1 MKHHLPFLILL
12 ALAVSNTVLAKPLRE
27 TLTAEDGTSYPLSWE
42 NVGISA
48 DSMIRYTS
56 AWGPTTP
63 DNRWARSVLV
73 ENGRVSRVVASGEA
87 PIPAEGFVL
96 TGHGRAATWLRA
108 HLLAG
113 KRVSFKP
120 APPFA
125 EHSVQ
130 RAVDAI
136 DPSRDLPA
144 GGRQTN
150 QLVVFTAKRGQSTDT
165 NIFGAEAVVRGNRIT
180 ALNGGDS
187 PIPEDGFVLSG
198 HGRGSAW
205 IVRYC
210 QVGDQVALKDDQ
222 LSLTRDRESAFL
234 DVTATLATAR
244 ERVTSTKGGH
254 PGREEALA
262 LLTKAAKSL
271 AAALAVR
278 DADPEAAFL
287 ALKVAERLA
296 WRSAARLVPSPKTE
310 LRGVWVGSGSL
321 LKTSQARGSFF
332 TNLASAH
339 INAIFPQATGFL
351 REPEDEARFEA
362 FIAAAHAA
370 GIEVHLWTWLPTHAV
385 PRSRDKTILAEH
397 PEWADR
403 SRDGKALKTLDPA
416 NPAARAALAAEAV
429 RIVTRFRLDGI
440 HLDWEGTSG
449 GFSPLS
455 MAQFKKRHGYDPLE
469 RTGAEAAN
477 TLYQWRANLI
487 RQTTVE
493 VVAAVRKVRPAVR
506 ISGALQHFTANPT
519 PGTDRGVSHQWFQ
532 WVDEGL
538 LDMACPMLYAQDLRY
553 IDAAVGRIQ
562 AHVKG
567 KALHCPGLILY
578 PETAQCGLITPFLL
592 LDQIETAR
600 RHAVDGVVLFS
611 HLQLWQEPWAPDDR
625 LLMTLRE
632 GPFGTK
638 SALPWAK

>member
-1 MKHHLPFLILL
+1 MKHRIGLTTLL
-12 ALAVSNTVLAKPLRE
+12 ALAISATVLAKPLRE
-27 TLTAEDGTSYPLSWE
+27 TLVAEDKASYPLRWE
-42 NVGISA
+42 NVGISTDA
-48 DSMIRYTS
+48 MIRYTPE
-56 AWGPTTP
+56 WGPTTP
-63 DNRWARSVLV
+63 ANRWARSVLV
-73 ENGRVSRVVASGEA
+73 ENGRVTRIVPSGEA
-87 PIPAEGFVL
+87 PIPADGFAL

-108 HLLAG
+108 HLTAG
-113 KRVSFKP
+113 KRVSFEP

-125 EHSVQ
+125 EHTVQ

-136 DPSRDLPA
+136 DPSKDLPA

-150 QLVVFTAKRGQSTDT
+150 QLVVFTTKRGERTGT
-165 NIFGAEAVVRGNRIT
+165 NIFGAEAVVRDRRIV
-180 ALNGGDS
+180 ALGGGDS
-187 PIPEDGFVLSG
+187 SIPEDGFVLSG

-205 IVRYC
+205 IVRQC
-210 QVGDQVALKDDQ
+210 QVGDRVELKDDQ
-222 LSLTRDRESAFL
+222 LSLTRDRKSMFL
-234 DVTATLATAR
+234 DVAATLQTARDRITAT
-244 ERVTSTKGGH
+244 EVGH
-254 PGREEALA
+254 LGRNEALA
-262 LLTKAAKSL
+262 LLAKAEKI
-271 AAALAVR
+271 AAEAVRVR

-287 ALKVAERLA
+287 ALKGAERLA
-296 WRSAARLVPSPKTE
+296 WRSAARLVPSPKRE

-321 LKTSQARGSFF
+321 LKTPAARQRFF
-332 TNLASAH
+332 ANLASAY

-385 PRSRDKTILAEH
+385 PRSRDQTILAEH

-416 NPAARAALAAEAV
+416 NPAARAALVAEAV
-429 RIVTRFRLDGI
+429 QIVRRFPVDGL

-455 MAQFKKRHGYDPLE
+455 MAQFKKQHGYDPLE
-469 RTGAEAAN
+469 RVGADAAN
-477 TLYQWRANLI
+477 TLYQWRADLI
-487 RQTTVE
+487 RQTTAA
-493 VVAAVRKVRPAVR
+493 VVAAVRKARPEVR

-538 LDMACPMLYAQDLRY
+538 LDLACPMLYAQDLKY

-562 AHVKG
+562 ARVKG

-578 PETAQCGLITPFLL
+578 PETAQCGLISPFLL

-632 GPFGTK
+632 GPFRTK
-638 SALPWAK
+638 AALPWEK